1 MSMATSTIKKNPVSE
16 IGVFQFNLDSS
27 ITIPAGG
34 QVTVFDKYDI
44 RSKIGRA
51 GKTVV
56 GITYLWS
63 NAGACV
69 PMDTMIWGDCTVNLT
84 LRNITTS
91 SVTITSIRLQVC
103 LS

>member
-34 QVTVFDKYDI
+34 HVTVFDQYDI

-51 GKTVV
+51 GKKIV

-69 PMDTMIWGDCTVNLT
+69 PTDTMIWDDSTITLT
-84 LRNITTS
+84 LRNVTTNPA
-91 SVTITSIRLQVC
+91 TLTAIRLQVC
-103 LS
+103 LA